1 MAVLEG
7 ITGVI
12 NSPSYLMRTRM
23 NQFCLGKT
31 LGEMRWRMTV
41 SVEKVK
47 IIFPVQTVVVVV
59 VVVVVLGPQADDRL
73 QSQVENVQCWLKNV
87 NHLGRQF

>member
-1 MAVLEG
+1 
-7 ITGVI
+7 
-12 NSPSYLMRTRM
+12 M

-59 VVVVVLGPQADDRL
+59 VVVGPQADHVLIVFNLR
-73 QSQVENVQCWLKNV
+73 
-87 NHLGRQF
+87 